1 MPGELRLLRSAQ
13 DEEIEPRTCHASGV
27 VNTDG
32 HGGNRRLKTG
42 GNSRRMNLEIR
53 KTEKNKGRGK
63 GGRAFG
69 RMNRIVQ
76 DGTPKKYQISR
87 MRIQI
92 A

>member
-1 MPGELRLLRSAQ
+1 
-13 DEEIEPRTCHASGV
+13 
-27 VNTDG
+27 
-32 HGGNRRLKTG
+32 
-42 GNSRRMNLEIR
+42 MNLEIR